1 MTSQTE
7 LVFAYFA
14 HYRTK
19 DSSLYWAWEA
29 VDDAMHE
36 LEHGLPLC
44 LGLIDA
50 SENDAELAYVAA
62 GPLED
67 LLMRVGAPAANAL
80 EEPVRSSI
88 KARLTLTCVWLSP
101 EAEAYHKWHSLV
113 EQYPHQRPGV
123 DL

>member
-7 LVFAYFA
+7 LVSTYLA

-36 LEHGLPLC
+36 LAHGLPLC
-44 LGLIDA
+44 LGLIEA

-88 KARLTLTCVWLSP
+88 KARRALAGVWLSP
-101 EAEAYHKWHSLV
+101 EAEAYQKLHSLV
-113 EQYPHQRPGV
+113 EQYSH
-123 DL
+123 